1 MKRNEFLKRY
11 ANLPLKLRSRP
22 IFLYGRKGISWQ
34 DIYSDL
40 YTRNDDRFLK
50 LAEKKNLLKKLI
62 KDSGTF

>member
-1 MKRNEFLKRY
+1 MEKNEFLRY
-11 ANLPLKLRSRP
+11 YADLPIKLRTRP

-40 YTRNDDRFLK
+40 FTKNDDKFLK

-62 KDSGTF
+62 KDSGIF